1 MVANWIATE
10 FSENEVEELGVLF
23 KQIDLNHDGY
33 IEIEELQQILEKQ
46 KEFRSFTELLRLV
59 Q

>member
-46 KEFRSFTELLRLV
+46 KESRSFTELLRLV